1 MRIATLRWLLPAILA
16 TGGWAQEVA
25 VNVHVGHNFPAVG
38 IVPGQ
43 AIRITTLNTVRNPAQ
58 TGIAVEP
65 CRVTVRVHDGS
76 GQIVKEE
83 TLDNLAPGT
92 GKWVD
97 CSPQVSI
104 LVYPPPRFIIAA
116 VVQVSTTTPLTAVV
130 DTAEALRIA
139 TCSVIPTLE
148 VLDVSTNKTTF
159 AVPGPALNAP
169 VQPIPRLRMPDREGM
184 REQ

>member
-1 MRIATLRWLLPAILA
+1 MRIATVSWLLPAILA
-16 TGGWAQEVA
+16 TCGWTQEVA
-25 VNVHVGHNFPAVG
+25 FNVQVGHNFPAVG
-38 IVPGQ
+38 VVPGQ
-43 AIRITTLNTVRNPAQ
+43 TIRITTLNTVRNPAQ